1 MAVVNPRQVRDF
13 ARAMSILAKTDAID
27 ARVIARFDEVAKPVP
42 KVFDKDQEG
51 LRESILRR
59 RRLVEQR
66 TAEKN
71 RLQTVTSDV
80 VRKSLQ
86 RNVKESGLEV
96 KRIEKALLTLV
107 ANDDIGQ
114 GNHNAMCVVA
124 VPASAARCTWRPSAR
139 SRTTR

>member
-1 MAVVNPRQVRDF
+1 
-13 ARAMSILAKTDAID
+13 MSPEQLP
-27 ARVIARFDEVAKPVP
+27 EPVP

-51 LRESILRR
+51 LRELILRR
-59 RRLVEQR
+59 RQLVEHR

-71 RLQTVTSDV
+71 RLQTVTSEIA
-80 VRKSLQ
+80 RKSLQ
-86 RNVKESGLEV
+86 RNVKESGLKI

-107 ANDDIGQ
+107 ANDDSGQ

-124 VPASAARCTWRPSAR
+124 VPASDARCTWRPSAR